1 MKQIK
6 KNIRISAPVARVYD
20 YLTQPINFLEIWPS
34 MIEVTNVTRQADGS
48 HNFDWVYKMAGM
60 RFNGHSDTVSVVKN
74 RSVET
79 HTTKGIKN
87 TFHWTFTG
95 KDDTTEVNLL
105 VEYELP
111 IPLLGKLAESFLV
124 KINERECETLLHN
137 LKERLEAPVVKA
149 AASTTREK
157 HP

>member
-6 KNIRISAPVARVYD
+6 KNVRINAPVARVYE
-20 YLTQPINFLEIWPS
+20 YLTQPTNFLEIWPS
-34 MIEVTNVTRQADGS
+34 MIEVTNVTRSADGS
-48 HNFDWVYKMAGM
+48 HSFDWVYKMAGM
-60 RFNGHSDTVSVVKN
+60 RFNGHSETASVSKN

-87 TFHWTFTG
+87 TFRWVFDS
-95 KDDTTEVNLL
+95 KDDTTEIHLQ

-124 KINERECETLLHN
+124 KVNERECETLLHN
-137 LKERLEAPVVKA
+137 LKERMEAPQLKA
-149 AASTTREK
+149 APPLREK